1 MHVLLQMLL
10 LLLLSV
16 MMLLTILHLGLI
28 LLMRR
33 LMHVMLKMLLRLKQ
47 VLLQLLRWVL
57 HLELL
62 RLAMQLHLKLLTK
75 GRKLLEMV
83 VINGNGLMGHWL
95 LCHLVE
101 RLADMTMVVHG
112 MLVHLLA
119 HADLVVS
126 MHPNHGILGAEHH
139 GRGAHGDLGQGL
151 PGSRVLGEVH
161 HARLLALRTV
171 SALLLPSCTKV
182 GHSSAAVALA

>member
-1 MHVLLQMLL
+1 MHQNPQTTQEDDVKPITLF
-10 LLLLSV
+10 
-16 MMLLTILHLGLI
+16 LI
-28 LLMRR
+28 R
-33 LMHVMLKMLLRLKQ
+33 HKVS
-47 VLLQLLRWVL
+47 
-57 HLELL
+57 
-62 RLAMQLHLKLLTK
+62 
-75 GRKLLEMV
+75 
-83 VINGNGLMGHWL
+83 
-95 LCHLVE
+95 
-101 RLADMTMVVHG
+101 
-112 MLVHLLA
+112 HLLA